1 MILFDPQN
9 ELTEKQLDELGNEN
23 FDDFL
28 SYLDQKAEHLKKF
41 TKPLDTYHLKMYA
54 GASSD
59 SADEVDLKKLKK
71 LGKENEAIGFDKEK
85 HLEWQEKKHDMLK
98 RVGVK
103 NVKTHRSQWF
113 D

>member
-1 MILFDPQN
+1 MKTPIIYDPN
-9 ELTEKQLDELGNEN
+9 SELTEEQMKVLSDDEFLD
-23 FDDFL
+23 
-28 SYLDQKAEHLKKF
+28 YLDQKAEYLKQF
-41 TKPLDTYHLKMYA
+41 TKPLDTHHLKMYNA
-54 GASSD
+54 ASGN
-59 SADEVDLKKLKK
+59 VDNVNLKKLKK
-71 LGKENEAIGFDKEK
+71 LGRENESIGFDKEA